1 MLKNIKETVLS
12 APEIVDIH
20 DLIAHDYGPGRIMAS
35 VHAEVDSKADV
46 VEAHEI
52 IDEIEQICYGK
63 TGIELVNKL
72 GKNIIAKICFLI
84 VFILLIVLELTSKSF
99 SSIYLILIGGVIG
112 IICYSILDLDNKGE
126 NK

>member
-1 MLKNIKETVLS
+1 MQNTYVAYAFVGIKAAV
-12 APEIVDIH
+12 AF
-20 DLIAHDYGPGRIMAS
+20 LIL
-35 VHAEVDSKADV
+35 
-46 VEAHEI
+46 
-52 IDEIEQICYGK
+52 K

-112 IICYSILDLDNKGE
+112 IICYSILNLDNKGE